1 MDPDAWAENVSR
13 TVSQSSQQS
22 QQSQHSLQSLHS
34 QISQQS
40 LNPQNFPENMET
52 GQGNYSDRDTGK

>member
-22 QQSQHSLQSLHS
+22 QHSMHS

>member
-13 TVSQSSQQS
+13 TVSQSSQH
-22 QQSQHSLQSLHS
+22 SQHSLHS
-34 QISQQS
+34 HISQQS
-40 LNPQNFPENMET
+40 LNPQNFHENMET